1 MLLVGSAS
9 SNSESSCEALAARGP
24 GSSPP
29 QLVGAV
35 CGFGG
40 TAGQLPT
47 TSTPRTTFGDTTRG
61 WLAPTGTLYA
71 ISFGQGPAGT
81 STVAYVTS
89 SGASVATGTVD
100 QGWYVIAVPAADLV
114 NGAAVD
120 FYATSGRLL
129 GTGPLSTAR

>member
-1 MLLVGSAS
+1 MDV
-9 SNSESSCEALAARGP
+9 R
-24 GSSPP
+24 
-29 QLVGAV
+29 QTV
-35 CGFGG
+35 
-40 TAGQLPT
+40 PT
-47 TSTPRTTFGDTTRG
+47 PTHG

-100 QGWYVIAVPAADLV
+100 QGWYVIAVPSTDLAK
-114 NGAAVD
+114 GGEVD
-120 FYATSGRLL
+120 FYATSKRLL